1 VLSQART
8 VVANSTGPL
17 HLAVA
22 VGTQVVGLYPGVRIM
37 SPVRWG
43 PVGEGHVVIQ
53 PAGELSDSDGEPP
66 DMRSITVEQV
76 VMATKDVY
84 DNAAVRST

>member
-1 VLSQART
+1 RASA

-22 VGTQVVGLYPGVRIM
+22 VGTKVVGLFPGRRIM

-43 PVGEGHVVIQ
+43 PVGKGHRVLQ
-53 PAGELSDSDGEPP
+53 PATAECTCPP
-66 DMRSITVEQV
+66 LECSCMKTIDVEMVAEAVESI
-76 VMATKDVY
+76 Y
-84 DNAAVRST
+84 GNA